1 MVARSAGNTCATGNA
16 ALHQDALIWRPT
28 GATLMSRRIG
38 RRKGIAMVFAAIT
51 RRARRSVARRNA
63 YHRLLREI
71 ETFSDRELSEMG
83 AAREAIRH
91 EVRRSVYG

>member
-1 MVARSAGNTCATGNA
+1 MRDGQRCAASGCVDLA
-16 ALHQDALIWRPT
+16 ADGRDPDVEEDRPPQ
-28 GATLMSRRIG
+28 
-38 RRKGIAMVFAAIT
+38 GIAMVFAAIT

-71 ETFSDRELSEMG
+71 ETFSDCELSEMG
-83 AAREAIRH
+83 TAREAIRH